1 MQKKRGVRGGK
12 GWWKVAAREP
22 PRRLPISPSLSPFHP
37 PLFCRPPMRFSNKVE
52 NTDRRCSPSFHVLY
66 IPGPRH
72 AFVVGA
78 NRPSTTPRLA
88 SPRLATP
95 IIISLERAASLRRL
109 YRNGV
114 DVCFVCTSPSGVLQ
128 RVGISK
134 QEVGTFVITRDRV
147 PAERE
152 TAESPSEKISVQFP
166 LFSKNRPPGETRSPI
181 AGPSIP
187 DRAEF
192 GQVCQLLGRGSGL
205 FVYSHPSAR
214 TKINMAGRERRD
226 GGRGPTLDSRFV
238 FSSAPS
244 VAGKPDYQI

>member
-1 MQKKRGVRGGK
+1 MLRV
-12 GWWKVAAREP
+12 VV
-22 PRRLPISPSLSPFHP
+22 PR
-37 PLFCRPPMRFSNKVE
+37 
-52 NTDRRCSPSFHVLY
+52 Y
-66 IPGPRH
+66 IYVGPRH

-147 PAERE
+147 PARRE
-152 TAESPSEKISVQFP
+152 TAESRWKNPVQFP
-166 LFSKNRPPGETRSPI
+166 PFSKNRPPVGTSIADRSTFHLGSSAIGFAARSRET
-181 AGPSIP
+181 
-187 DRAEF
+187 
-192 GQVCQLLGRGSGL
+192 GL

-214 TKINMAGRERRD
+214 AKINMAGRTQRWRLL
-226 GGRGPTLDSRFV
+226 RPDSRLVSFR
-238 FSSAPS
+238 FLLPPPWL
-244 VAGKPDYQI
+244 GKPDYQI